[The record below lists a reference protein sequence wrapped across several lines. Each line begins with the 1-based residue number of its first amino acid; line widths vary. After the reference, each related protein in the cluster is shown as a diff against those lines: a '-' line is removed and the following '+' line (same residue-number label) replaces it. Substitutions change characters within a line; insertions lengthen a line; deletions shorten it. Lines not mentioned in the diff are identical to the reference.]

1 MTLTETPLPPFF
13 TKIPGGAMASWFEAA
28 TKVANAST
36 RTYIAGLEGIVEQ
49 QKLAQQASMDWISEV
64 TSIQTNARQELV
76 ESFDSAKDEI
86 ADRAEQATSLANRA
100 SAEVVKSSHDAAA
113 SANRQQRRTLNETTR
128 PKTST
133 RSKPTSGKSSRDTA
147 ASASRQQRRAPNET
161 TRPKT
166 PTTPKPT
173 SRNASQS
180 GPARWTGEAYESL
193 TVAEVNEKLP
203 QFSQRELREVETY
216 EKAHQSRQTVLDK
229 ITALRGQAPVSGYDE
244 LNVQEIH
251 KLISDGDDKLVASV
265 RDYERPRKSRD
276 GVLQAADAKLSKS

>member
-49 QKLAQQASMDWISEV
+49 QRLAQQASLDWISEV
-64 TSIQTNARQELV
+64 TSIQTNANANARQELV
-76 ESFDSAKDEI
+76 ESFDSVKDEI

-100 SAEVVKSSHDAAA
+100 SAEVVKSSH
-113 SANRQQRRTLNETTR
+113 
-128 PKTST
+128 
-133 RSKPTSGKSSRDTA
+133 DTA

-216 EKAHQSRQTVLDK
+216 EKAHQSRQTVLDR

-251 KLISDGDDKLVASV
+251 KLISDGDDKLVESV